1 MKQSRSTPLRIAA
14 ACVGAVALFGA
25 VAASAQ
31 TAISRGAVIATTC
44 YTCHGTHGASPSSI
58 PSIDYIPPERMIE
71 TLKAYRAGQRFSTIM
86 GRHASGY
93 TDEEIVEVAN
103 YFGSLQKREK

>member
-1 MKQSRSTPLRIAA
+1 MRQTRSIFAA
-14 ACVGAVALFGA
+14 SIGTVALLGSTMA
-25 VAASAQ
+25 WAQ
-31 TAISRGAVIATTC
+31 AEISRGAVIATTC

-71 TLKAYRAGQRFSTIM
+71 TLKAYRAGQRYSTIM

-93 TDEEIVEVAN
+93 TDAEIVEVAN
-103 YFGSLQKREK
+103 HFGNLQKRGK